1 MTSRVSSLLACA
13 GLLASVL
20 SVSERTQ
27 AAGSGTV
34 EKITVHGR
42 ALEGNLEG
50 DSADRDVMVYLP
62 SSYQTEPN
70 RRFPVV
76 YRRPEV
82 LARWMANA
90 PLKMLDQY
98 ILNLWCLKANESVRV
113 LFEAAVIRVMPEL
126 KLGPTYD
133 RSVVPRP

>member
-1 MTSRVSSLLACA
+1 MYPLRTEGSTTSRVSSLIACA

-50 DSADRDVMVYLP
+50 DSADRDV
-62 SSYQTEPN
+62 
-70 RRFPVV
+70 
-76 YRRPEV
+76 
-82 LARWMANA
+82 
-90 PLKMLDQY
+90 
-98 ILNLWCLKANESVRV
+98 ILNLKSLKALAFDVGTKDFLLNDSKSLDASLTAYEV
-113 LFEAAVIRVMPEL
+113 PH
-126 KLGPTYD
+126 TYD
-133 RSVVPRP
+133 TYDGDHINGVANRLETNVFAFFSKQLQFE

>member
-1 MTSRVSSLLACA
+1 MRSRVSSLIACA

-50 DSADRDVMVYLP
+50 DSADRDVMVYLAP
-62 SSYQTEPN
+62 SHEGDDP
-70 RRFPVV
+70 RDAERVHA
-76 YRRPEV
+76 V
-82 LARWMANA
+82 LR
-90 PLKMLDQY
+90 QH
-98 ILNLWCLKANESVRV
+98 V
-113 LFEAAVIRVMPEL
+113 FE
-126 KLGPTYD
+126 LGHD
-133 RSVVPRP
+133 R